1 MAVHSERPPPSPHGG
16 ATPVSVIVNGTP
28 KTVTAG
34 AGVAALLDDLG
45 LRVGS
50 VVVEL
55 NGVVLAASESGRA
68 TLADGDTVEIVRAVA
83 GG

>member
-1 MAVHSERPPPSPHGG
+1 MAVYSEHPPPRGG
-16 ATPVSVIVNGTP
+16 PPPVSVIVNGTP
-28 KTVTAG
+28 KIVTTG
-34 AGVAALLDDLG
+34 TGVAALLDELG

-55 NGVVLAASESGRA
+55 NGVVLAASESARA
-68 TLADGDTVEIVRAVA
+68 ALADGDTVEIVRAVA